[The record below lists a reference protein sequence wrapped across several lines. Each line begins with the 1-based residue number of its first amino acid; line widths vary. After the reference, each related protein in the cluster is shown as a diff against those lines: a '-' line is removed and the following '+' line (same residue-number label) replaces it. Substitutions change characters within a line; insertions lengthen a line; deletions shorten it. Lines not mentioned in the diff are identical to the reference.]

1 MPEMSV
7 VPIRPGARLALLV
20 ASDAVHQDFRA
31 LFLRI
36 KGRVYITQRRKDLL
50 ESSSNSLERQTPK
63 YNKSTYI

>member
-7 VPIRPGARLALLV
+7 VLNSPGARLVLLV
-20 ASDAVHQDFRA
+20 ASDAVHHDFRA
-31 LFLRI
+31 VFLRI

-63 YNKSTYI
+63 SNKSTYT